1 MKKTQL
7 IDACR
12 NVRKELVA
20 FLSIVVIGMLAA
32 VAYLSIAYAAATLEK
47 DANIFFNGSGL
58 WDFQVSSTLLMDDE
72 DLEAIRALPG
82 VGAAEAVLQ
91 TGAQLRI
98 GRSMTDVT
106 VMDVPEEITRPVLLS
121 GRLPETAGECAI
133 EKKLADDGEFS
144 VGQTI
149 SLTNRP
155 VMGIEPLKE
164 TDFVIT
170 GVFQTPE
177 HISYMVSVTP
187 YVLVSK
193 ESFNREELQGSFMT
207 TLIRVADA
215 PEDRYSDAYWDAVR
229 PVEEALQTLAEER
242 GPARREKI
250 RGIYETQI
258 RTGEQKID
266 EAKAQI
272 RTGEQKIDE
281 GKAQMQTARE
291 KLDEGWR
298 QLADQ
303 EKLTEP
309 VPVLLDQGAA
319 KLRLGEEEIERIVG
333 VLEGLGIHV
342 NGSTILERVEDLRRM
357 LDNATVF
364 WERARDSDLLP
375 EPAREA
381 YEELIRK
388 YGNMSAEDVLRKV
401 EEETGLDLSEE
412 RERLKKLRS
421 GADEYERGINDY
433 YYSGEQY
440 LDAVTAIEKGR
451 RLLEEGERG
460 LAEGQEKLCSAE
472 KQISEAK
479 EQLCSAEEQIS
490 EAKEKMNQIG
500 ECRWVVLN
508 DKGNAGYT
516 YARANSD
523 KLMSMSTS
531 FSSIFLIVGA
541 LVIYA
546 TITRMVEQQRTLV
559 GAAKAMGLY
568 NGEIFAKYLFFA
580 AAAVMLGVGLGIL
593 LAWLPVQGLILR
605 SYEAHLNYGR
615 GTDSFLPVHTGLVAA
630 GAFLISLA
638 AVWLGC
644 RQLLRLTAIQ
654 LMSGK
659 TPDKG
664 KRKSRSSSGG
674 RLYSRLILRNMWTDR
689 VRVLVTIVSIAGGC
703 VLMTVG
709 FTLYFGISGVTDRQF
724 GGIQTYEAEVFY
736 DTGENEDAEA
746 EIETLLEEDG
756 LQHIRVRKKDGVFEV
771 DGTLD
776 ALTLIVAEKG
786 SMDGYFDLRS
796 IETGEKLDL
805 SDEGVLVPRRFW
817 ESHGE
822 KLDGKVPVYNADMDR
837 VEIPIVGVFE
847 NYFGQVFFLTPEGY
861 ESCFQTAPVAN
872 CFLVRTDGLSL
883 DDLRERLEPVKG
895 LERVRDAAADRV
907 TIEQFS
913 QSLTFVVVFML
924 FLAGMMACFIV
935 ANFTVTYIQR
945 KTKELTIMRV
955 NGFSSGECIRYA
967 AADLIVTTALGTL
980 IGLAAGSWLGARI
993 LGTTETP
1000 YIQMIREPNVKTFL
1014 YSGLIT
1020 IGFSAITNSIVL
1032 QRIRRLKISDIN
1044 S

>member
-1 MKKTQL
+1 MKRTQL

-47 DANIFFNGSGL
+47 DANIFFNGNGL
-58 WDFQVSSTLLMDDE
+58 WDLEVSSTLLMDDE

-106 VMDVPEEITRPVLLS
+106 VMDVPEEIARPVLLS

-133 EKKLADDGEFS
+133 EKKLADDGEFA

-155 VMGIEPLKE
+155 VMGIEPLRE

-229 PVEEALQTLAEER
+229 PVEEALQTLALER

-258 RTGEQKID
+258 
-266 EAKAQI
+266 
-272 RTGEQKIDE
+272 
-281 GKAQMQTARE
+281 QTARE
-291 KLDEGWR
+291 KLNDGWR

-303 EKLTEP
+303 EELVEP

-319 KLRLGEEEIERIVG
+319 RLRLGEEEIERIVG
-333 VLEGLGIHV
+333 VLEGLGIHIQ
-342 NGSTILERVEDLRRM
+342 GSTILERVEDLRRM

-364 WERARDSDLLP
+364 WERVRDSDLLP
-375 EPAREA
+375 EEAREA

-388 YGNMSAEDVLRKV
+388 YGDMTADDVLRKV

-460 LAEGQEKLCSAE
+460 LAEGQEKLDSAE

-479 EQLCSAEEQIS
+479 EQLCSAEEQIT
-490 EAKEKMNQIG
+490 EAKEQMNQIG

-736 DTGENEDAEA
+736 DTGENGNAEA
-746 EIETLLEEDG
+746 EIEALLEQDG

-796 IETGEKLDL
+796 IETSEKLDL

-847 NYFGQVFFLTPEGY
+847 NYFGQIFFLTPEGY

-967 AADLIVTTALGTL
+967 SADLIVTTALGTL

-1020 IGFSAITNSIVL
+1020 VGFSAITNSIVL

>member
-1 MKKTQL
+1 MKRTQL

-47 DANIFFNGSGL
+47 DANIFFNGNGL
-58 WDFQVSSTLLMDDE
+58 WDLQVSSTLLMDDE

-106 VMDVPEEITRPVLLS
+106 VMDVPEEIARPVLLS

-133 EKKLADDGEFS
+133 EKKLADEGDFS
-144 VGQTI
+144 VGQSL

-187 YVLVSK
+187 YVLVTG
-193 ESFNREELQGSFMT
+193 ESFNREGLEGSFMT
-207 TLIRVADA
+207 TLVRVADA

-229 PVEEALQTLAEER
+229 PVEEALQTLAL
-242 GPARREKI
+242 
-250 RGIYETQI
+250 
-258 RTGEQKID
+258 
-266 EAKAQI
+266 
-272 RTGEQKIDE
+272 
-281 GKAQMQTARE
+281 GKAQMQAARE

-319 KLRLGEEEIERIVG
+319 KLWLGEEEIERVVG
-333 VLEGLGIHV
+333 VLEGLGIHIQ
-342 NGSTILERVEDLRRM
+342 GSTILERVEDVRRM

-364 WERARDSDLLP
+364 WERARDSELLP
-375 EPAREA
+375 EPAKEA

-388 YGNMSAEDVLRKV
+388 YGDMSAEDALRKV

-412 RERLKKLRS
+412 REKLKKLRS
-421 GADEYERGINDY
+421 GADEYERGISDY

-440 LDAVTAIEKGR
+440 LDALTAIEKGR
-451 RLLEEGERG
+451 KLLEEGERE
-460 LAEGQEKLCSAE
+460 LAEGQEKLDSAE

-479 EQLCSAEEQIS
+479 EQLDSAEKQIS
-490 EAKEKMNQIG
+490 EAREKKEQIG
-500 ECRWVVLN
+500 ECKWAVLN
-508 DKGNAGYT
+508 DKGNAGYS

-593 LAWLPVQGLILR
+593 LAWQPVQGLILR

-664 KRKSRSSSGG
+664 KKKSRSSSGG
-674 RLYSRLILRNMWTDR
+674 KLYSRLILRNMWTDR

-736 DTGENEDAEA
+736 DTGENENAEA
-746 EIETLLEEDG
+746 EIEALLGQDG
-756 LQHIRVRKKDGVFEV
+756 LQHIRVCKKDGVFEV

-817 ESHGE
+817 EAHGE

-837 VEIPIVGVFE
+837 IEVPIVGVFE

-861 ESCFQTAPVAN
+861 ERCFKTAAEAN
-872 CFLVRTDGLSL
+872 CFFVRTDGLSL
-883 DDLRERLEPVKG
+883 DDLREKLEPVKG

-967 AADLIVTTALGTL
+967 SADLIVTTALGTL

-1020 IGFSAITNSIVL
+1020 VGFSAITNSIVL